1 LTDLRIRYAQVE
13 AAFNGLKAVLDIEKR
28 RGEELRQERDR
39 WATQAERLA
48 LPAPPKPPRGLLTWL
63 KREAA

>member
-13 AAFNGLKAVLDIEKR
+13 VAFNGLKAVLDIEKR

-48 LPAPPKPPRGLLTWL
+48 LPAPPKPPRGLLNWL